1 MSDLVIG
8 IDYGTDSC
16 RALLVDAA
24 TGKEL
29 AEEVFHYPR
38 WGEGKYSDPRENRFR
53 QHPRDYLEAL
63 EAVITGVISRAG
75 PEAAARVRG
84 IAVDTTGSTP
94 CAVDRDG
101 TPLALKPGFE
111 DNPNAMFILWK
122 DHTAIREASE
132 VNELAKSWGG
142 EDYTKYEGGIY
153 SSEWFWAKILHVL
166 REDPKVREAAYSWV
180 EHSDWIPGLL
190 TGNTDPKTM
199 YRSRCSAGHKAMWHE
214 KFGGLPAEEFLAK
227 LDPLLAGLRERL
239 YAETGTADV
248 RVGPL
253 TPEWAQRL
261 GLAKDVMVGGSAFD
275 CHMGAVGGQI
285 REGDLLKV
293 IGTSTCD
300 IMVSPKSV
308 LGDTLV
314 EGICGQ
320 VDGSVLPG
328 MVGLEAGQSA
338 FGDVYA
344 WFKRVLLWP
353 VESIL
358 ARTGLVDDALR
369 KKLIAEVEGSILP
382 SLEAAAAELS
392 VDDSVVALDWMN
404 GRRTPYADQR
414 LKGALAGISLGTDA
428 PRIYRSLIE
437 ATCFGARA
445 IMERFQEEGLE
456 IRRVIGIGG
465 VARKSSL
472 VMQLLA
478 DVMNREILVSASDQ
492 AVALGAAMFAAVA
505 AGIHPDL
512 PAAQDAMGPGFEATY
527 TPRPDSAAAYD
538 GIYRKYQTLG
548 QAVEKLTQEGLL

>member
-1 MSDLVIG
+1 
-8 IDYGTDSC
+8 
-16 RALLVDAA
+16 
-24 TGKEL
+24 
-29 AEEVFHYPR
+29 
-38 WGEGKYSDPRENRFR
+38 
-53 QHPRDYLEAL
+53 
-63 EAVITGVISRAG
+63 
-75 PEAAARVRG
+75 
-84 IAVDTTGSTP
+84 
-94 CAVDRDG
+94 
-101 TPLALKPGFE
+101 
-111 DNPNAMFILWK
+111 
-122 DHTAIREASE
+122 
-132 VNELAKSWGG
+132 
-142 EDYTKYEGGIY
+142 
-153 SSEWFWAKILHVL
+153 
-166 REDPKVREAAYSWV
+166 V

-239 YAETGTADV
+239 YTETGTADV

-261 GLAKDVMVGGSAFD
+261 GLSTDVMVGGSAFD

-300 IMVSPKSV
+300 IMVSPESV

-320 VDGSVLPG
+320 VNGSVLPG
-328 MVGLEAGQSA
+328 MIGLEAGQSA

-353 VESIL
+353 IESL
-358 ARTGLVDDALR
+358 FARTGLVDDTLR
-369 KKLIAEVEGSILP
+369 KKLIAEVESGILP
-382 SLEAAAAELS
+382 ALEAAAAELP
-392 VDDSVVALDWMN
+392 VDDSLIALDWMN

-414 LKGALAGISLGTDA
+414 LKGAIAGISLGTDA

-465 VARKSSL
+465 VARKSPL

-505 AGIHPDL
+505 AGVHPDL

-538 GIYRKYQTLG
+538 GIYRKYKTLG